1 MVEFEVCDCVESQIL
16 DKIMRP
22 VTSIKWKLTDISVTM
37 AIEAIVWNQIYNQ
50 VGEHVSHQIQL
61 QVKTLYNTV

>member
-1 MVEFEVCDCVESQIL
+1 MVEFEVCDRVESQIL

-22 VTSIKWKLTDISVTM
+22 VTSIKWKLTDISVSS
-37 AIEAIVWNQIYNQ
+37 AIEAMVWNQIYNQ
-50 VGEHVSHQIQL
+50 VGEHVSHRIEL